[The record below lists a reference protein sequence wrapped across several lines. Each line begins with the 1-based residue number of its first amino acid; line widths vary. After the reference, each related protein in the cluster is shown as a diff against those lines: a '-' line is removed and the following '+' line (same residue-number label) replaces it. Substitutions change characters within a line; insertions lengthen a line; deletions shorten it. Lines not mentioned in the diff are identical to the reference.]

1 MERRVITIL
10 GCTASGKGGLARAL
24 ASELGGEILSVD
36 SMKVYRGMD
45 IGTAKPTPEQRA
57 EIRHHLIDVADPWE
71 SFSAA
76 RFVELADRAVAEVHV
91 GGKPLIAVGGTVLYF
106 KCFYEGM
113 FAGPSADP
121 VFRAEIRA
129 RAEREGLD
137 ALHAELARVDPQA
150 ATRIHRNDLRR
161 IERAREVH
169 HLTGHPISELQK
181 QWDDQSLRRPGWDW
195 RLIGL
200 RRDKEDASRRIN
212 ERVRRMV
219 AAGLVEEARQIW
231 TDPRGASEQAGQA
244 VGYAELFDHF
254 EGGVSLEEAIERI
267 KINSRRLAKQQRTWL
282 KRLAKVHWIDVEEQ
296 DDVASIAVR
305 VRPILKSSA

>member
-1 MERRVITIL
+1 
-10 GCTASGKGGLARAL
+10 
-24 ASELGGEILSVD
+24 
-36 SMKVYRGMD
+36 
-45 IGTAKPTPEQRA
+45 
-57 EIRHHLIDVADPWE
+57 
-71 SFSAA
+71 
-76 RFVELADRAVAEVHV
+76 
-91 GGKPLIAVGGTVLYF
+91 
-106 KCFYEGM
+106 
-113 FAGPSADP
+113 

-161 IERAREVH
+161 IERALEVH